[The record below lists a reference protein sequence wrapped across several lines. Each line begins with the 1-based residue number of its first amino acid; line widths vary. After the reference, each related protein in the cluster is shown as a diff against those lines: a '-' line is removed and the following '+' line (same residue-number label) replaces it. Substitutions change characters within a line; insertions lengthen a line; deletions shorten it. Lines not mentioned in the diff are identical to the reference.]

1 MLVCETGR
9 LIPLPLLLGPLG
21 RGSGPSEHQWD
32 TGTDGGG
39 LVGPMADTR
48 GGGQLDVRT
57 FQSPDIW
64 AIGHVRLR
72 QCLSH
77 NVLKRWLEVF
87 F

>member
-1 MLVCETGR
+1 MSTN
-9 LIPLPLLLGPLG
+9 
-21 RGSGPSEHQWD
+21 
-32 TGTDGGG
+32 GTDGGG

-72 QCLSH
+72 VCLTMF
-77 NVLKRWLEVF
+77 LKDGWKSSFNPDYNEGYMTKMNLGRFSYPDGVR
-87 F
+87 